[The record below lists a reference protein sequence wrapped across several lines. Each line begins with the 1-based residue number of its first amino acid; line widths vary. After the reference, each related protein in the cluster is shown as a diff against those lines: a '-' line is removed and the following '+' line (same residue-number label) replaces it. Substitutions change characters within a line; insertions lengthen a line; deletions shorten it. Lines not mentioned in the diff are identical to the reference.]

1 MWSGLHLM
9 DTCGN
14 PLRHQTL
21 SSVWLFVVVRMS
33 VTTSAGVTEEFA
45 LTRHSTWCFRA
56 AMICSWSFFQHW

>member
-33 VTTSAGVTEEFA
+33 VTTSAGLTELVIVNKSGLCPIHVFD
-45 LTRHSTWCFRA
+45 
-56 AMICSWSFFQHW
+56 

>member
-1 MWSGLHLM
+1 M

-45 LTRHSTWCFRA
+45 LTRPSTWHLRT
-56 AMICSWSFFQHW
+56 AMICAWSFSQHC